1 MNQNNKNNYC
11 NNKNKNFINKLYYN
25 NNQIEQS
32 RFNKNVNKAMKMNQ
46 LNVNLADARNSN
58 VLSFTVIVSKWES
71 NVDLYVN
78 AEIVAIMIKI
88 KKNLIK

>member
-1 MNQNNKNNYC
+1 
-11 NNKNKNFINKLYYN
+11 
-25 NNQIEQS
+25 
-32 RFNKNVNKAMKMNQ
+32 VNKAMKMNQ